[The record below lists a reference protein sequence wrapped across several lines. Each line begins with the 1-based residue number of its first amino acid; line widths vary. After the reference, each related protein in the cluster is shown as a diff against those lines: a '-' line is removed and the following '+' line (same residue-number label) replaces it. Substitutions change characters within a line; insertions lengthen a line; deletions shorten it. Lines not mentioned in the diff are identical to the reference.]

1 MKIKITEGMLIAFFP
16 VFAFLSALAFEMG
29 YADTFDYSHDLIDVD
44 LKLMLAAMTAI
55 VLFFAPL
62 FIYCYGFVWAA
73 RRGSLGAR
81 VIALQMLLPLPLLVV
96 WYMTGF
102 QSRLTAMAL
111 LGAILTWLIPL
122 ARFCWLWLRHG
133 FADAVEKLA
142 RSQGVKD
149 KPTYPLKAPHI
160 VWYDKI
166 FALFMLA
173 VFVLMLAVMARGV
186 GSFVAHN
193 KSSFSTFFSEGKEYA
208 ILSAYADRFVV
219 SGVVDGAFDGN
230 VYVFA
235 KNSERLVNVKAKR
248 YENFLGR
255 VEALKESK
263 AAMPPP
269 APGRQ

>member
-29 YADTFDYSHDLIDVD
+29 YADTFDYSHELIDVD
-44 LKLMLAAMTAI
+44 LKLMLSAMTAI
-55 VLFFAPL
+55 VLVLAPL
-62 FIYCYGFVWAA
+62 LIYCYCFALAA

-81 VIALQMLLPLPLLVV
+81 VVALQMLLPLPMLVA

-102 QSRLTAMAL
+102 QSHAIAL
-111 LGAILTWLIPL
+111 AIFGAILTWLVPL
-122 ARFCWLWLRHG
+122 ARFCWLWWRHG
-133 FADAVEKLA
+133 FAEAVERIA
-142 RSQGVKD
+142 RSQGVKA
-149 KPTYPLKAPHI
+149 KPIYPLKSPQIA
-160 VWYDKI
+160 WYDKI

-173 VFVLMLAVMARGV
+173 VFVLILAVMARGV

-193 KSSFSTFFSEGKEYA
+193 KSRFSAFISEGKEYA
-208 ILSAYADRFVV
+208 ILSAYGDRFVV
-219 SGVVDGAFDGN
+219 GGVADGAFDGN

-235 KNSERLVNVKAKR
+235 KNSDRLVNVKAKR
-248 YENFLGR
+248 YNNFLSR

-269 APGRQ
+269 APGR